1 MGEAGAREVREVR
14 ELGDSHLSSTL
25 SCAVLCLHGHSGS
38 FSKLLPHGNRP
49 QWQRWTS
56 ILCRLEELETSPV
69 APNPMP
75 SCDAN
80 VDMFIVEDKIT
91 NEREDFLC
99 ELSSSAIND
108 DNLTKQWEMQ
118 ALV

>member
-1 MGEAGAREVREVR
+1 
-14 ELGDSHLSSTL
+14 
-25 SCAVLCLHGHSGS
+25 
-38 FSKLLPHGNRP
+38 
-49 QWQRWTS
+49 
-56 ILCRLEELETSPV
+56 
-69 APNPMP
+69 MP

-80 VDMFIVEDKIT
+80 ADMFIVEDKIT

-108 DNLTKQWEMQ
+108 DNLIKQWEMQ